1 MKQPTW
7 KKLLSLLTATT
18 AAATIMTSFIGTADI
33 AKAADQPTVL
43 RVYDDQLSAEFN
55 DYSWANHDLADATF
69 VHGGT
74 SAIRL
79 KPKGDDALY
88 LYKSWIMQVSDFPVL
103 ELWLNGGNASG
114 QQLEIVFQTG
124 GQPVASKSLN
134 PIQGGWQKVSINLA
148 ELNLPNGILDGI
160 LIRGT
165 TRDEQ
170 ADVYLDDISFIRETV
185 VTGLTVSPSPL
196 RMNMEDRVTLAVA
209 TSYSDGTQT
218 PVEQGV
224 EWKSGNDQV
233 AVVQNGLVTAVH
245 AGKTTLTAQYGD
257 RTATVPVTV
266 IDPNET
272 PTEPSDDRP
281 GITVYDDALSSEFQ
295 DNSWA
300 NHDLA
305 SEDFVRTGSAAVR
318 MDPSNDSG
326 LYFYRGIGSV
336 HVKNHDRLEFWING
350 GDQGGQQAELVLN
363 SGGSPVAVVDIG
375 SLIEGG
381 AIPADE
387 WTKVTVDLPQLK
399 LANGIF
405 DGILIRG
412 ASGTQQGNLYLDD
425 IRLLERYVAP
435 PAFVEG
441 VLSQYGAVL
450 ASGDVSSLAYEAR
463 YSDGSVQDVTGKA
476 QWTSSDP
483 AIVDVEKGVL
493 TAKQDGL
500 AKITVSFGGGSSSMY
515 VQVVSYV
522 PEPVYSDSLSSG
534 YSNWSWGTSDF
545 ENETPVASGD
555 KSISFLAKGYEG
567 IWMHGDTPMDLSQ
580 YYGLTLKLYG
590 SGEGGQRLRVNMMDG
605 RSFAGDFNLDTLLP
619 NGIPAGQWTEVK
631 LKFADLGLSALNF
644 DGLVVS
650 AWGEHDQGTV
660 FIDDVNWLKTTS
672 RVELPDPEV
681 PGVTVSLDSSVAQRT
696 LSEGIFG
703 VNFEDMPSEGK
714 TEMDFPIE
722 RWGGNQMTRYNWQL
736 DTTNRGGDWYFLN
749 IANQTGNPDQLPK
762 GSLSD
767 KFISDSMQSGTDVLL
782 QIPTIGW
789 TPKSRETGWSFSID
803 KYGPQA
809 GNECDWGEAWCR
821 ADAGN
826 GKDEDG
832 NYLTGNDP
840 NDTNKP
846 VGTDFIKDWISHLQK
861 QYGSYVNKY
870 ALDNEPMLW
879 PHSHWD
885 VHPQM
890 TTYDEVW
897 NYTSEYAKV
906 IKKADPQSEIFGPV
920 PWGWCEYFYS
930 AKDGCYPGDDME
942 DHDGKPYLEW
952 YLEQVEDYRKET
964 GTRLVDVLDI
974 HYYPAENNVAFNSDE
989 SQAMTKRRLNSLKSL
1004 YDPNFMDSSSWIQEP
1019 VQLLPRM
1026 RDIIARNAPG
1036 TKLSISEYNFGDGM
1050 GIGSGLAQAEALAI
1064 FAREGVDYAMRWG
1077 ALPADSPLE
1086 DAFKLFLDYDGQG
1099 GKITG
1104 NVISSTSSNRDAVGS
1119 YTIKSGDG
1127 TKYILLFNKDTAP
1140 RMASVKADF
1149 GLSGTGKL
1157 YRFDAKKRLAPAGTI
1172 EGNEDGLALRL
1183 PAKSATLIVMP

>member
-500 AKITVSFGGGSSSMY
+500 AKITV
-515 VQVVSYV
+515 
-522 PEPVYSDSLSSG
+522 
-534 YSNWSWGTSDF
+534 
-545 ENETPVASGD
+545 
-555 KSISFLAKGYEG
+555 
-567 IWMHGDTPMDLSQ
+567 
-580 YYGLTLKLYG
+580 
-590 SGEGGQRLRVNMMDG
+590 
-605 RSFAGDFNLDTLLP
+605 
-619 NGIPAGQWTEVK
+619 
-631 LKFADLGLSALNF
+631 
-644 DGLVVS
+644 
-650 AWGEHDQGTV
+650 
-660 FIDDVNWLKTTS
+660 
-672 RVELPDPEV
+672 
-681 PGVTVSLDSSVAQRT
+681 
-696 LSEGIFG
+696 
-703 VNFEDMPSEGK
+703 
-714 TEMDFPIE
+714 
-722 RWGGNQMTRYNWQL
+722 
-736 DTTNRGGDWYFLN
+736 
-749 IANQTGNPDQLPK
+749 NP
-762 GSLSD
+762 
-767 KFISDSMQSGTDVLL
+767 
-782 QIPTIGW
+782 
-789 TPKSRETGWSFSID
+789 
-803 KYGPQA
+803 
-809 GNECDWGEAWCR
+809 
-821 ADAGN
+821 
-826 GKDEDG
+826 
-832 NYLTGNDP
+832 
-840 NDTNKP
+840 
-846 VGTDFIKDWISHLQK
+846 
-861 QYGSYVNKY
+861 
-870 ALDNEPMLW
+870 
-879 PHSHWD
+879 
-885 VHPQM
+885 
-890 TTYDEVW
+890 
-897 NYTSEYAKV
+897 
-906 IKKADPQSEIFGPV
+906 
-920 PWGWCEYFYS
+920 
-930 AKDGCYPGDDME
+930 
-942 DHDGKPYLEW
+942 
-952 YLEQVEDYRKET
+952 
-964 GTRLVDVLDI
+964 
-974 HYYPAENNVAFNSDE
+974 
-989 SQAMTKRRLNSLKSL
+989 
-1004 YDPNFMDSSSWIQEP
+1004 
-1019 VQLLPRM
+1019 
-1026 RDIIARNAPG
+1026 
-1036 TKLSISEYNFGDGM
+1036 
-1050 GIGSGLAQAEALAI
+1050 
-1064 FAREGVDYAMRWG
+1064 
-1077 ALPADSPLE
+1077 
-1086 DAFKLFLDYDGQG
+1086 
-1099 GKITG
+1099 
-1104 NVISSTSSNRDAVGS
+1104 
-1119 YTIKSGDG
+1119 
-1127 TKYILLFNKDTAP
+1127 
-1140 RMASVKADF
+1140 
-1149 GLSGTGKL
+1149 
-1157 YRFDAKKRLAPAGTI
+1157 
-1172 EGNEDGLALRL
+1172 
-1183 PAKSATLIVMP
+1183 